1 MDNPIKIIHK
11 FKNNNRRNQ
20 YIIYIFVGSLI
31 DNEIENIFENIK
43 DKSFYDTLNNL
54 SKNKIDLLQD
64 KYGEYWYKF
73 FFNKYHIKKQINDIL
88 KNSNKKKNIISKF
101 GKQWFDLHFNTFSLR
116 KTEYSFASNYYDYLI
131 ARNKIK
137 TKVKKEDMD
146 FTTYAKNRQFGG
158 NETESAEY
166 VEEEMKYITNEN
178 IDDKIDEE
186 TDEQDTPIIKTQED
200 LDDEVVDNF
209 DLDELTKLYSSMNEE
224 TDKNI
229 KETAKLISEATNDK
243 SWLKESNNTEEEFN
257 TKLDSLPYDTKIE
270 DVYEKKFIYEQYIFK
285 DDNIT
290 QIRNKIAVSIP
301 VSSKF
306 GKSIK
311 LLPEYQYMWS
321 EYNYNNSIESV
332 MLGQK
337 WIRRN
342 ELLKIDIQPND
353 NINVYEK
360 LKGNL
365 SYLRES
371 FGIKLKREDDENLIL
386 RDYDD
391 FMIFNEIYLIDIL
404 NELGLNYDPEAENK
418 KNLYQVFINIYFP
431 FIPFKR
437 FENILDLVNANN
449 ANELDKNNNTFGL
462 LSNDIKLEK
471 EIYTIVEENKLEKNK
486 YTKMFENNYVLQ
498 SIIHVNLNNPKN
510 RTGTISDEKYDLYKL
525 FDNFIVNQEYPF
537 IQYQTPDTQ
546 ITYKFYEKSK
556 TINDREILMK
566 WFESS
571 PYGLSFKINIA
582 ENKFMSINLN
592 ENGRLEYK
600 ITYREEDKAT
610 IDDIK
615 KSYNIVNKLLLK
627 LNNENKKI
635 KFVLPNENKYK
646 YAFIN
651 TIFQFHFPNKHK
663 INHNDLSD
671 FCRFFY
677 TYIALVI
684 EPKKRKSTSGKESE
698 FSKFGTYLRYKRVSN
713 YENKTRMHLRMLYFL
728 RNFEISDRELVDEIA
743 KQFNITQED
752 AAFELDQVKEKY
764 GSILQKVSKKLQK
777 LKNLPKSKPPGIG
790 IDIQGRSVDNYKIR
804 ITGSRSKE
812 QLNEIVD
819 FLQVLIYIYF
829 ETYVNKKA
837 QFQKIKTILLK
848 LSKIAKRRNKVNNI
862 VNYEGDVKEIKV
874 ITNID
879 KKRLG
884 FRPEDGMN
892 QWSRSC
898 QNSGEQRRQPLVV
911 KDDNIS
917 KLLKKG
923 YKLNS
928 KTKMYEKEVVV
939 TEKGKKKKVIVK
951 AVKLPSEEGKF
962 VYYTC
967 NPEENNEYIHVGF
980 LSKSNNPS
988 DLCMPCCFK
997 KDQADSSNKKKQSY
1011 YMKCIGERKADTKVE
1026 EEEVKSISDKI
1037 YVLQE
1042 TNKIQEGRFIF
1053 LNQSINQ
1060 LYNTI
1065 WKNDFKIKNHYL
1077 IESNSGFFL
1086 KFTVKDRNYHFLAAL
1101 ANIYDTSIENIKNK
1115 CIEIIKK
1122 DNSNI
1127 FTWLNNG
1134 DIKSMF
1140 HTKEKYIEFI
1150 KESNYLGYDIIGE
1163 LLTLPNVLS
1172 DKGITYFIF
1181 KKKIKIIKKTL
1192 EKDEFIENYYIEC
1205 LNIENKVNIN
1215 NDIIFL
1221 INEGK
1226 YYFPI
1231 YWVMKKKTDKKMTL
1245 VKKYD
1250 YNNSNYKKIIDEIF
1264 SYYNKSCYNNILNNL
1279 NVLSNYTAKNLYD
1292 IIKELPIVNKF
1303 KVLEQIVDE
1312 RNKVKYLYCDFK
1324 GIKQLVPCK
1333 PSGII
1338 LKLKVTNIAD
1348 LSNKYINNI
1357 DVTIKVLKIFNKI
1370 NMNFIPKTIFYNR
1383 KFKGSEP
1390 KYNITSLLLKNNL
1403 IVPVKNVEMKQSQFK
1418 KYGLGY
1424 EQQSLSEVVD
1434 NEILNKNIIIDERN
1448 IRTKERIY
1456 RNEGYNLFR
1465 LEVSNFLNEHI
1476 NVKDKIL
1483 KIVRNENIG
1492 KNTKNRELMG
1502 IFNNIINKKL
1512 KDGNKIITF
1521 MDLNN
1526 EKINLMNYTV
1536 SNIREYCSI
1545 HKTKENCN
1553 KNPHCIFSNN
1563 ECRFRLNNETQ
1574 IEYFKKIIDEI
1585 TQDKIKFKELLQED
1599 NYYVSDIVDY
1609 TQYSNRPDQKII
1621 KTSNFNIKSIL
1632 EDLFGKNNV
1641 PKLGRRNKTS
1651 GSNIEE
1657 EYIDLIELSD
1667 KFIQEVKNNDNSIVR
1682 AYVNSYYWLN
1692 NNLYDTTSRNL
1703 GFYSNL
1709 QTKIT
1714 NLFKAYLIDYI
1725 LNNTFNKEFS
1735 DDLSNHIELK
1745 EGKNFFLSAINRFK
1759 KNVNN
1764 TDGIVEL
1771 IVLSYM
1777 FSYPIIVY
1785 DNFDNVKYIFSNGPV
1800 KVNEKTINKYKSIKD
1815 SIILKFEYEGE
1826 NKIPYKISA
1835 IYKK

>member
-20 YIIYIFVGSLI
+20 FIVYIFVGSLI
-31 DNEIENIFENIK
+31 SDELENIFESIK
-43 DKSFYDTLNNL
+43 DKSLYDTLNNL
-54 SKNKIDLLQD
+54 SKNKIDLLQE

-73 FFNKYHIKKQINDIL
+73 FFNKYHIKKQINDIV
-88 KNSNKKKNIISKF
+88 KNSNKKKLIITKF
-101 GKQWFDLHFNTFSLR
+101 GKQWFDLHFNTFSIK

-146 FTTYAKNRQFGG
+146 FTTYSKNRQFGG
-158 NETESAEY
+158 NPETVES
-166 VEEEMKYITNEN
+166 VEEETEYMTDEN
-178 IDDKIDEE
+178 IDEKIEKE
-186 TDEQDTPIIKTQED
+186 TDEEDEVELKTQED
-200 LDDEVVDNF
+200 LDDQVVDNF
-209 DLDELTKLYSSMNEE
+209 DLDELTKLYASMNEE

-243 SWLKESNNTEEEFN
+243 SWLKESKETESEFN
-257 TKLDSLPYDTKIE
+257 TKLDSLPYDSKLE
-270 DVYEKKFIYEQYIFK
+270 DVYEKVFIYEQYIFK

-290 QIRNKIAVSIP
+290 QIRNKIAVSVP

-306 GKSIK
+306 GKSVK
-311 LLPEYQYMWS
+311 LLPEYQYMWT
-321 EYNYNNSIESV
+321 EYNFNNTIESV

-342 ELLKIDIQPND
+342 ELLKVDIQPND

-386 RDYDD
+386 RDYDEY
-391 FMIFNEIYLIDIL
+391 MIFNEIYLIDIL
-404 NELGLNYDPEAENK
+404 NELGLNYNPEAENK
-418 KNLYQVFINIYFP
+418 KNLYQVYTNIYFP

-437 FENILDLVNANN
+437 FENILDLLNN
-449 ANELDKNNNTFGL
+449 SNNNEVDKNNNVFGL
-462 LSNDIKLEK
+462 LSNDVKLEK
-471 EIYTIVEENKLEKNK
+471 EIFTIVEENKMNKEK
-486 YTKMFENNYVLQ
+486 YTKMFENNHVLQ

-525 FDNFIVNQEYPF
+525 FDNFIVNDEYPF

-556 TINDREILMK
+556 TIDDREILMK
-566 WFESS
+566 WFETS
-571 PYGLSFKINIA
+571 PYGLSFKINIDN
-582 ENKFMSINLN
+582 NKFMSINLN

-627 LNNENKKI
+627 LNSENKKI
-635 KFVLPNENKYK
+635 KFVLPAENKYK

-651 TIFQFHFPNKHK
+651 TIFQFHLPNKYK

-677 TYIALVI
+677 TYVALVI
-684 EPKKRKSTSGKESE
+684 EPKKRKAASGKESE

-728 RNFEISDRELVDEIA
+728 RNFEITDRELIDEIA
-743 KQFNITQED
+743 KQFNITKED
-752 AAFELDQVKEKY
+752 AAYELDQVKEKY
-764 GSILQKVSKKLQK
+764 GSILQKISKKLQK

-819 FLQVLIYIYF
+819 FLQVLVYIYV
-829 ETYVNKKA
+829 ETYLNKKS
-837 QFQKIKTILLK
+837 QFQKIKSMLLK
-848 LSKIAKRRNKVNNI
+848 LNKIAKRRNKVNNI
-862 VNYEGDVKEIKV
+862 VNYEGDIKEIKV

-884 FRPEDGMN
+884 FRPEEGMN

-928 KTKMYEKEVVV
+928 KTKMYEKEVVI
-939 TEKGKKKKVIVK
+939 TEKGKKKKVVVK

-980 LSKSNNPS
+980 LSKSNNPN

-997 KDQADSSNKKKQSY
+997 KDQADSSNKKKQNY
-1011 YMKCIGERKADTKVE
+1011 YMKCIGEKKADTKVE

-1042 TNKIQEGRFIF
+1042 TNKVQEGRFIF
-1053 LNQSINQ
+1053 LNKAINQ
-1060 LYNTI
+1060 LFNSV

-1086 KFTVKDRNYHFLAAL
+1086 KFTVKDRTYHFLAAM
-1101 ANIYDTSIENIKNK
+1101 ANIYDTSIDNIKNK
-1115 CIEIIKK
+1115 CIEIMEK
-1122 DNSNI
+1122 DNGNI

-1134 DIKSMF
+1134 DIKSMYR
-1140 HTKEKYIEFI
+1140 TKDKYIDFI
-1150 KESNYLGYDIIGE
+1150 KNSNYLGYDIVGE
-1163 LLTLPNVLS
+1163 LLTLPKVLS
-1172 DKGITYFIF
+1172 EKGITYFII
-1181 KKKIKIIKKTL
+1181 KKKIKIIKKSL
-1192 EKDEFIENYYIEC
+1192 EKDDYIENYYIEC
-1205 LNIENKVNIN
+1205 LNIENKLNTD
-1215 NDIIFL
+1215 NDIVFL
-1221 INEGK
+1221 VNEGK

-1231 YWVMKKKTDKKMTL
+1231 YWVMKKKTDKKMML

-1250 YNNSNYKKIIDEIF
+1250 YSNQNYKKIIDEML

-1279 NVLSNYTAKNLYD
+1279 NILSNYTAKNLYD
-1292 IIKELPIVNKF
+1292 IIKESTNDNK
-1303 KVLEQIVDE
+1303 VIEQIIDE
-1312 RNKVKYLYCDFK
+1312 RNKVKYLYCNLK
-1324 GIKQLVPCK
+1324 GIKQLIPAK
-1333 PSGII
+1333 PSGTILDLKII
-1338 LKLKVTNIAD
+1338 NIMD
-1348 LSNKYINNI
+1348 ITNKYINDI
-1357 DVTIKVLKIFNKI
+1357 DVTIKALKLFNKVD
-1370 NMNFIPKTIFYNR
+1370 MDFIPKTIFYNK
-1383 KFKGSEP
+1383 KFKGTDP
-1390 KYNITSLLLKNNL
+1390 KYNVTSLLLRNNL
-1403 IVPVKNVEMKQSQFK
+1403 IVPVKNVEMKQTQFK
-1418 KYGLGY
+1418 KYGLSY
-1424 EQQSLSEVVD
+1424 EQQSLSELVD
-1434 NEILNKNIIIDERN
+1434 TEILNRNIIIDERN

-1465 LEVSNFLNEHI
+1465 LEFSNFLNDNI
-1476 NVKDKIL
+1476 NVRDRVL
-1483 KIVRNENIG
+1483 KIVRNENIS
-1492 KNTKNRELMG
+1492 KNTKKRELMSLLD
-1502 IFNNIINKKL
+1502 NIIGKKL
-1512 KDGNKIITF
+1512 KVGNKIITF
-1521 MDLNN
+1521 MDLGK
-1526 EKINLMNYTV
+1526 EKVDLMNYTI
-1536 SNIREYCSI
+1536 SNIRQFCSI
-1545 HKTKENCN
+1545 HKTKESCN
-1553 KNPHCIFSNN
+1553 NNGHCIYSNN
-1563 ECRFRLNNETQ
+1563 ECRFRLNNETML
-1574 IEYFKKIIDEI
+1574 EYFKKIIEEMI
-1585 TQDKIKFKELLQED
+1585 QDKIKFKELIQED

-1641 PKLGRRNKTS
+1641 PKLGRRSKS
-1651 GSNIEE
+1651 SSNTNVEE
-1657 EYIDLIELSD
+1657 GYTELIELSD
-1667 KFIQEVKNNDNSIVR
+1667 RFIQEVKSNDNSIVR

-1703 GFYSNL
+1703 GFYSEL
-1709 QTKIT
+1709 QTKLT

-1725 LNNTFNKEFS
+1725 LNNTFNKEFA
-1735 DDLSNHIELK
+1735 DDLSKHIELK
-1745 EGKNFFLSAINRFK
+1745 ETSNFFLSAINRFK

-1764 TDGIVEL
+1764 TDGLVEL

-1777 FSYPIIVY
+1777 FNYPIMVY

-1800 KVNEKTINKYKSIKD
+1800 KVNEKTIEKYKNIKD
-1815 SIILKFEYEGE
+1815 MVILKMEYEGE
-1826 NKIPYKISA
+1826 NKVPYKISS

>member
-20 YIIYIFVGSLI
+20 YLTYIFVGSFVEE
-31 DNEIENIFENIK
+31 EIENIFDNIK
-43 DKSFYDTLNNL
+43 NKDFYDTLNNL
-54 SKNKIDLLQD
+54 SKNKIDLLNN
-64 KYGEYWYKF
+64 KYGEYWYKY

-88 KNSNKKKNIISKF
+88 KNSNKRKILTSKF
-101 GKQWFDLHFNTFSLR
+101 GKQWFDLHLNTFSIK
-116 KTEYSFASNYYDYLI
+116 KTEYSFASNYYDYLV

-146 FTTYAKNRQFGG
+146 FTTYSKNRQFGG
-158 NETESAEY
+158 NPESAEY
-166 VEEEMKYITNEN
+166 VEEEMEYVTNEN
-178 IDDKIDEE
+178 IDERIEMATNEKNELM
-186 TDEQDTPIIKTQED
+186 IKTQED
-200 LDDEVVDNF
+200 LDDEVIDNF
-209 DLDELTKLYSSMNEE
+209 DLDELTKLYSSINEE

-243 SWLKESNNTEEEFN
+243 SWLKESKNTEEEFN

-301 VSSKF
+301 ISSKF

-311 LLPEYQYMWS
+311 LLPEYQYMWT
-321 EYNYNNSIESV
+321 EYNFNNSIESV

-337 WIRRN
+337 WIRRT

-386 RDYDD
+386 RDYDEY
-391 FMIFNEIYLIDIL
+391 MIFNEIYLIDVL
-404 NELGLNYDPEAENK
+404 NELGLNYNPEAENK

-431 FIPFKR
+431 FIQFKR
-437 FENILDLVNANN
+437 FENILDLMNGNN
-449 ANELDKNNNTFGL
+449 SNELDKNNNTFGL
-462 LSNDIKLEK
+462 LSNDVKLEK
-471 EIYTIVEENKLEKNK
+471 EIYTIVEENKETKDK
-486 YTKMFENNYVLQ
+486 YSKMFDNNYVLQ

-525 FDNFIVNQEYPF
+525 FDNFIVNDEYPF

-566 WFESS
+566 WFETS
-571 PYGLSFKINIA
+571 PYGVSFKINIS
-582 ENKFMSINLN
+582 EDKFMSINLN

-615 KSYNIVNKLLLK
+615 KSYSIVNKLLLK
-627 LNNENKKI
+627 INNENRKI
-635 KFVLPNENKYK
+635 KFVLPNESKYK

-651 TIFQFHFPNKHK
+651 TILQFHLPNKYK

-677 TYIALVI
+677 TYVALVI
-684 EPKKRKSTSGKESE
+684 EPKKRKASSGKESE

-728 RNFEISDRELVDEIA
+728 RNFEISDRDLVDEIA
-743 KQFNITQED
+743 KQFNITKED

-764 GSILQKVSKKLQK
+764 GTILQKISKKLQK

-790 IDIQGRSVDNYKIR
+790 IDIQGRSVENYKIR
-804 ITGSRSKE
+804 ITGARSKE
-812 QLNEIVD
+812 QLTEIVD
-819 FLQVLIYIYF
+819 FLQVLIYIYV
-829 ETYVNKKA
+829 ETYLNKKA
-837 QFQKIKTILLK
+837 QFQKIKSMLLK
-848 LSKIAKRRNKVNNI
+848 LNKIAKRRNKVNNI
-862 VNYEGDVKEIKV
+862 VNYDGDIKEIKV

-884 FRPEDGMN
+884 FRPEEGMN

-898 QNSGEQRRQPLVV
+898 QNSGEQRRQPIVV

-928 KTKMYEKEVVV
+928 KTKMYEKEVVI
-939 TEKGKKKKVIVK
+939 TEKGKKEKVIVK

-980 LSKSNNPS
+980 LSKSNNPN

-1011 YMKCIGERKADTKVE
+1011 YMKCTGERKADIKVE
-1026 EEEVKSISDKI
+1026 EEEIKSIGDKI

-1053 LNQSINQ
+1053 LSKSINQ
-1060 LYNTI
+1060 LFNSV

-1086 KFTVKDRNYHFLAAL
+1086 KFTVKDRTYHFLAAL
-1101 ANIYDTSIENIKNK
+1101 ANIFETSIDNIKTK
-1115 CIEIIKK
+1115 CIDIIKK
-1122 DNSNI
+1122 DNGNI
-1127 FTWLNNG
+1127 FSWLNNG

-1140 HTKEKYIEFI
+1140 QTKEKYIDFI
-1150 KESNYLGYDIIGE
+1150 KNSNYLGYDIIGE

-1172 DKGITYFIF
+1172 DKGITYFLF
-1181 KKKIKIIKKTL
+1181 KKKIKIIKKNL
-1192 EKDEFIENYYIEC
+1192 EKDDFIENYYIEC
-1205 LNIENKVNIN
+1205 LNTENKININ
-1215 NDIIFL
+1215 NDIVFL

-1231 YWVMKKKTDKKMTL
+1231 YWVMKKKSDKKMTL
-1245 VKKYD
+1245 VKKYNIT
-1250 YNNSNYKKIIDEIF
+1250 NNNYKNIIDEMLN
-1264 SYYNKSCYNNILNNL
+1264 YYNKSCYNNILNNL
-1279 NVLSNYTAKNLYD
+1279 NSLSNLTAKNLYD
-1292 IIKELPIVNKF
+1292 IIKETSNINKF

-1312 RNKVKYLYCDFK
+1312 RNKVKYLFCDIK
-1324 GIKQLVPCK
+1324 GIKQLIPCK

-1338 LKLKVTNIAD
+1338 LNLKITNILN
-1348 LSNKYINNI
+1348 LSNKYINSI
-1357 DVTIKVLKIFNKI
+1357 DVTIKVLKIFNKLE
-1370 NMNFIPKTIFYNR
+1370 MDFIPKTIFYNK
-1383 KFKGSEP
+1383 KFKGGDP
-1390 KYNITSLLLKNNL
+1390 KYNITSIILKNTL
-1403 IVPVKNVEMKQSQFK
+1403 IIPIRNVEMTQSQFK

-1424 EQQSLSEVVD
+1424 EQQSLSELVD
-1434 NEILNKNIIIDERN
+1434 IEILNRNIIVDERN

-1456 RNEGYNLFR
+1456 RNEGYNIFR
-1465 LEVSNFLNEHI
+1465 LEFSNFLNENL
-1476 NVKDKIL
+1476 NVRDKVL
-1483 KIVRNENIG
+1483 KIIRNETLN
-1492 KNTKNRELMG
+1492 KNTKKRELLSML
-1502 IFNNIINKKL
+1502 NNIISKKL

-1526 EKINLMNYTV
+1526 DKINLTNYNIN
-1536 SNIREYCSI
+1536 NIRQYCSI
-1545 HKTKENCN
+1545 HKKKENCN
-1553 KNPHCIFSNN
+1553 SNPHCIFSNN
-1563 ECRFRLNNETQ
+1563 ECRFRLNNELQ
-1574 IEYFKKIIDEI
+1574 IEYFKKIIDEMI
-1585 TQDKIKFKELLQED
+1585 QDKIKFKELIQED
-1599 NYYVSDIVDY
+1599 DYYVSDIVDY

-1632 EDLFGKNNV
+1632 EDLFGKNNI
-1641 PKLGRRNKTS
+1641 PKLGRRNKQS
-1651 GSNIEE
+1651 SSNIEE
-1657 EYIDLIELSD
+1657 EYVDLIELSD
-1667 KFIQEVKNNDNSIVR
+1667 IFIQEVKNNDNSIIR
-1682 AYVNSYYWLN
+1682 AYVNSYYWIN
-1692 NNLYDTTSRNL
+1692 NNLYDTSSRNL

-1709 QTKIT
+1709 QTRIT

-1725 LNNTFNKEFS
+1725 LNNTFNKEFA
-1735 DDLSNHIELK
+1735 DDLSKYIDLK
-1745 EGKNFFLSAINRFK
+1745 ETKNFFLSAINRFK
-1759 KNVNN
+1759 KNNNN
-1764 TDGIVEL
+1764 TNGIVEL

-1800 KVNEKTINKYKSIKD
+1800 KVNEKTINKYKNMKD
-1815 SIILKFEYEGE
+1815 IIILKFEYEGE
-1826 NKIPYKISA
+1826 NKIPYKISS

>member
-20 YIIYIFVGSLI
+20 YITYIFVGSLI
-31 DNEIENIFENIK
+31 DTEIENIFENIK
-43 DKSFYDTLNNL
+43 DKNFYDTLNNL
-54 SKNKIDLLQD
+54 AKNKIDLLEG

-73 FFNKYHIKKQINDIL
+73 FFNKYHIKKQINDIV
-88 KNSNKKKNIISKF
+88 KNSNKKKILTSKF
-101 GKQWFDLHFNTFSLR
+101 GKQWVDLHLNTFSIK
-116 KTEYSFASNYYDYLI
+116 KTEYSFASNYYDYLV

-158 NETESAEY
+158 NPEEAEY
-166 VEEEMKYITNEN
+166 VEEEMEYVTNEN
-178 IDDKIDEE
+178 IDERIEAETNEEDEPE
-186 TDEQDTPIIKTQED
+186 IKTQED

-209 DLDELTKLYSSMNEE
+209 DLDELTKLYASMNEE
-224 TDKNI
+224 TDKKI
-229 KETAKLISEATNDK
+229 QETAKLISEATNDK
-243 SWLKESNNTEEEFN
+243 SWLKESKNTEEEFN

-301 VSSKF
+301 ISSKF
-306 GKSIK
+306 GKGCK
-311 LLPEYQYMWS
+311 LLPEYQYIWT
-321 EYNYNNSIESV
+321 EYNFNNTIESV

-337 WIRRN
+337 WIRKN

-353 NINVYEK
+353 NITVYEK

-391 FMIFNEIYLIDIL
+391 YMIFNEIYLIDIM
-404 NELGLNYDPEAENK
+404 NELGLNYNPEAESK
-418 KNLYQVFINIYFP
+418 KNIYQVYTNIYFP

-437 FENILDLVNANN
+437 FENILDLLNGNN
-449 ANELDKNNNTFGL
+449 SNELDKNNNSFSL
-462 LSNDIKLEK
+462 LSNDVKLEK
-471 EIYTIVEENKLEKNK
+471 EIYTIVEENKENK
-486 YTKMFENNYVLQ
+486 DKYNKMFENNHVLQ

-525 FDNFIVNQEYPF
+525 FDNFIVNEEYPF

-546 ITYKFYEKSK
+546 ITYKYYEKSK
-556 TINDREILMK
+556 TINDREVLMK

-571 PYGLSFKINIA
+571 PYGLSFKISLG

-615 KSYNIVNKLLLK
+615 KSYGIVNKLLLK
-627 LNNENKKI
+627 LNSENKKI
-635 KFVLPNENKYK
+635 KFVLPNESKYK

-651 TIFQFHFPNKHK
+651 TIFQFHLPNKYK

-677 TYIALVI
+677 TYVALVI
-684 EPKKRKSTSGKESE
+684 EPKKRKAASGKESE

-743 KQFNITQED
+743 KQFNITRED
-752 AAFELDQVKEKY
+752 SAFELDQVKEKY
-764 GSILQKVSKKLQK
+764 GSILQKASKKLQK

-804 ITGSRSKE
+804 ITGSRNKE
-812 QLNEIVD
+812 QLNEIVE
-819 FLQVLIYIYF
+819 FLHVLIYIYT
-829 ETYVNKKA
+829 ETYLNKKS
-837 QFQKIKTILLK
+837 QFQKIKTLLLK
-848 LSKIAKRRNKVNNI
+848 LNKIAKRRNKVNNI

-874 ITNID
+874 ITAID

-884 FRPEDGMN
+884 FRPEEGMN

-923 YKLNS
+923 YKLNP
-928 KTKMYEKEVVV
+928 KNKMYEKEIVV

-967 NPEENNEYIHVGF
+967 NPDENNEYIHVGF
-980 LSKSNNPS
+980 LSKSNNPN

-997 KDQADSSNKKKQSY
+997 KDQWTSSNKKKQNY

-1026 EEEVKSISDKI
+1026 EEEVKSITDKI

-1042 TNKIQEGRFIF
+1042 TNKVQEGRFIF
-1053 LNQSINQ
+1053 LNKAINQ
-1060 LYNTI
+1060 LFNTV

-1086 KFTVKDRNYHFLAAL
+1086 KFTVKDRNFHFLAAL
-1101 ANIYDTSIENIKNK
+1101 ANIYNTSIENIKNK
-1115 CIEIIKK
+1115 CIDIIKK
-1122 DNSNI
+1122 DDGNI
-1127 FTWLNNG
+1127 FSWLNNG

-1140 HTKEKYIEFI
+1140 QIKDKYIEFI
-1150 KESNYLGYDIIGE
+1150 KKSNYLGYDIVGE
-1163 LLTLPNVLS
+1163 LLTLPNLLS

-1181 KKKIKIIKKTL
+1181 KKKIKIVKKNL
-1192 EKDEFIENYYIEC
+1192 EKDEFIENYYIDC
-1205 LNIENKVNIN
+1205 LNIENKLNTK
-1215 NDIIFL
+1215 NDIVIL

-1231 YWVMKKKTDKKMTL
+1231 YWVMKKKTNKKMTL

-1250 YNNSNYKKIIDEIF
+1250 YDNNDYKKIIDEIY

-1279 NVLSNYTAKNLYD
+1279 NSLSNYTAKNMND
-1292 IIKELPIVNKF
+1292 IIINKF
-1303 KVLEQIVDE
+1303 KVMEQIVDE
-1312 RNKVKYLYCDFK
+1312 RNKVKYLYCDVK
-1324 GIKQLVPCK
+1324 GVKQLIPTK
-1333 PSGII
+1333 PSGTI
-1338 LKLKVTNIAD
+1338 LKTKITNIID

-1357 DVTIKVLKIFNKI
+1357 DITIKVLKVFNKVD
-1370 NMNFIPKTIFYNR
+1370 MDFIPKTIFYNR
-1383 KFKGSEP
+1383 KFKGTDP
-1390 KYNITSLLLKNNL
+1390 KYNITSILLKNNL

-1424 EQQSLSEVVD
+1424 EQQSLSELVD
-1434 NEILNKNIIIDERN
+1434 NEILNKNIVIDERN
-1448 IRTKERIY
+1448 IRTKERLY

-1465 LEVSNFLNEHI
+1465 LELSNFLNDNI
-1476 NVKDKIL
+1476 NIRDRVL
-1483 KIVRNENIG
+1483 KIVRNESIS
-1492 KNTKNRELMG
+1492 KNTKKRELTG
-1502 IFNNIINKKL
+1502 LLNDIINKKL
-1512 KDGNKIITF
+1512 KNGNKIITF
-1521 MDLNN
+1521 MDSNN
-1526 EKINLMNYTV
+1526 DKVDLMNYSI
-1536 SNIREYCSI
+1536 SNIRQYCSI
-1545 HKTKENCN
+1545 HKTKESCN
-1553 KNPHCIFSNN
+1553 DNKHCNYSNN
-1563 ECRFRLNNETQ
+1563 ECRFRLNNERQ
-1574 IEYFKKIIDEI
+1574 IEYFKKIVDEMV
-1585 TQDKIKFKELLQED
+1585 QDKLKFKELIQED

-1621 KTSNFNIKSIL
+1621 KTTNFNIKSIL
-1632 EDLFGKNNV
+1632 EDLFGKNNI
-1641 PKLGRRNKTS
+1641 PKLGRRNKNV
-1651 GSNIEE
+1651 GSNVEE
-1657 EYIDLIELSD
+1657 EYIELIELSD
-1667 KFIQEVKNNDNSIVR
+1667 KFIQQVKNNDNSIVR

-1692 NNLYDTTSRNL
+1692 NNLYDTSSRNL
-1703 GFYSNL
+1703 GYYSNL
-1709 QTKIT
+1709 QSQIT

-1725 LNNTFNKEFS
+1725 LNNTFNKELS
-1735 DDLSNHIELK
+1735 DDLSKHIDLEQTS
-1745 EGKNFFLSAINRFK
+1745 NFFLSAINRFK
-1759 KNVNN
+1759 KNTNN
-1764 TDGIVEL
+1764 TDGVIEL

-1777 FSYPIIVY
+1777 FNYPIIVY

-1800 KVNEKTINKYKSIKD
+1800 KVNDKTINKYINMKD
-1815 SIILKFEYEGE
+1815 IIILKFEYEGE
-1826 NKIPYKISA
+1826 NKIPYKISS